1 MMNLKSLKTF
11 DWQLRP
17 SRREVVVFVG
27 LLAAIFFL
35 FRQSFSGPQSQVLSA
50 AKQQL
55 RSTEQQLDAMHTLI
69 SALQEQYQES
79 QPHADD
85 QVPLTP
91 RLQAILDY
99 RPGDSKGAVTDAV
112 SRLSDRKFLKQ
123 VTFSGAKIG
132 DWKEFDNYTRVPIE
146 IKVKGRYS
154 SIVNYLATLENLPLP
169 ILVDGVDVASEEG
182 SGFLLANVQLQLY
195 LPK

>member
-91 RLQAILDY
+91 
-99 RPGDSKGAVTDAV
+99 
-112 SRLSDRKFLKQ
+112 DRKSTRLNSSHSQISYAVFCFKKHGLRI
-123 VTFSGAKIG
+123 VTIDVQHRRLHTLDDVRAVQGGAFFTRIG
-132 DWKEFDNYTRVPIE
+132 
-146 IKVKGRYS
+146 GREPYLFFPDD
-154 SIVNYLATLENLPLP
+154 VNRA
-169 ILVDGVDVASEEG
+169 A
-182 SGFLLANVQLQLY
+182 
-195 LPK
+195 